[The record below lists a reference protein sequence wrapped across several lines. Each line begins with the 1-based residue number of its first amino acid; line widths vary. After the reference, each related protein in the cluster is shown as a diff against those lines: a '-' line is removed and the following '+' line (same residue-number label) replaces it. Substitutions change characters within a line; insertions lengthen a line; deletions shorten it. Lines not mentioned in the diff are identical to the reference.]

1 LDPDIPASRQ
11 RVVFE
16 AQSGGTAIRWNLDAH
31 DLGSAGDL
39 VLWRPRP
46 GGHMLL
52 LLDEEGNVLDR
63 APFEVRGGVKL
74 ED

>member
-16 AQSGGTAIRWNLDAH
+16 AQSWGAAIRWKLDAH
-31 DLGSAGDL
+31 DLGPVGDH
-39 VLWRPRP
+39 VLWHPRP
-46 GGHMLL
+46 GGHVLL

-63 APFEVRGGVKL
+63 APFEVRGGATL